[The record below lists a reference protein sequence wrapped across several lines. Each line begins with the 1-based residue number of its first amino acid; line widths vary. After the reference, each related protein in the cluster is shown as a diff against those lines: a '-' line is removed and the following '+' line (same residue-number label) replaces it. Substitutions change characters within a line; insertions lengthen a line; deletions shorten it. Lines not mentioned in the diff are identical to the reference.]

1 METDTVNLLSERIN
15 ALSES
20 ETIAMAK
27 KARELASTG
36 IDVISLSLG
45 EPDFQ
50 TPAHIKEAAKKAI
63 DDGYT
68 FYTPVPGYPELR
80 QAIVD
85 KLKRDNDLDYKTE
98 NIVVS
103 TGAKQCLANLMLCLV
118 NPGDEVIVFT
128 PYWVTYR
135 EIIKLSGGKAVFL
148 ESSLENDFKSSPD
161 ELRAAITP
169 NTKAILYSSP
179 CNPTG
184 SVYSKEELQE
194 IAGIVAQ
201 HERIFVIADEIYE
214 YINFT
219 GKHET
224 IAQFEAIKDRVI
236 IVNGVSKGFAM
247 TGWRLGYMA
256 APKQIASACDKM
268 QGQFTSAACSIAQ
281 KAAIEALTGDMQP
294 TKDMAAAFLRR
305 RDMVLALVK
314 DIPGIKSYVPLGAF
328 YLFPDISFYFGRRS
342 TEYTIKNA
350 NDLCMYLLNDAHVS
364 LVPGNA
370 FGAPDCVRF
379 SFAASDEKLKEAIER
394 IKNSLEK
401 LE

>member
-1 METDTVNLLSERIN
+1 METDTINLLSERIN

-36 IDVISLSLG
+36 VDVINLSLG

-50 TPAHIKEAAKKAI
+50 TPAHIKEAAKRAI

-148 ESSLENDFKSSPD
+148 ESSIENDFKISPED
-161 ELRAAITP
+161 LRAAITP

-201 HERIFVIADEIYE
+201 HEHIIVIADEIYE

-224 IAQFEAIKDRVI
+224 IAQFETIKDRVI

-256 APKQIASACDKM
+256 APRQIACACDKM
-268 QGQFTSAACSIAQ
+268 QGQFTSGACSIAQ
-281 KAAIEALTGDMQP
+281 KAAVEALTGDMLP

-314 DIPGIKSYVPLGAF
+314 DIPGIKSYVPQGAF
-328 YLFPDISFYFGRRS
+328 YLFPDMSFYFGRRS
-342 TEYTIKNA
+342 GEYTIKNA

-379 SFAASDEKLKEAIER
+379 SFAASDEKLKDAIER

>member
-1 METDTVNLLSERIN
+1 METDTINLLSERIN

-36 IDVISLSLG
+36 IDVINLSLG

-50 TPAHIKEAAKKAI
+50 TPAHIKEAAKRAI

-148 ESSLENDFKSSPD
+148 ESSIENDFKISPD
-161 ELRAAITP
+161 DLRAAITS

-201 HERIFVIADEIYE
+201 HEQIIVIADEIYE

-256 APKQIASACDKM
+256 APQWIASACDKM
-268 QGQFTSAACSIAQ
+268 QGQFTSGACSIAQ

-294 TKDMAAAFLRR
+294 TKDMAAAFLHR

-314 DIPGIKSYVPLGAF
+314 DIPGIKSYVPQGAF
-328 YLFPDISFYFGRRS
+328 YLFPDTSFYFGRHS
-342 TEYTIKNA
+342 GEYMINNA

-370 FGAPDCVRF
+370 FGAPGCVRF